1 MKYENLADSF
11 SSFDTPWEGKTGMA
25 VEDFITRNLIK
36 SGTYNT
42 ENETLSL
49 VKGDDSTIDI
59 TVSVQQPTYLYGII
73 NYGVRVDGTV
83 YNGNELLM
91 QYRDGRKIELGIAI
105 QSAADRS
112 GKQSTVQKP
121 FSVTI
126 KFNNNTKV
134 VSIYPVSHEYFKTE
148 GGNLVL
154 DFPEGVNAEEAVVW
168 VDVTEF
174 FKKSFKDKKFETSF
188 RQANNEGVTQ
198 TFSNTLHTS
207 ITNEV
212 INLTYSGGTIINTTS
227 IDLSYEPSSTDRNN
241 YQIVGFIGNK
251 PFSLNK
257 GDVTITGLKPGLNQI
272 SAQAVHASN
281 PDIYTDWFTVDII
294 CAAES
299 QDTVVAI
306 NGVSGGI
313 TNNGVAT
320 LYEMTVYSPKME
332 EVEIITYLEDGEP
345 GDNPTPTNIVKQEI
359 LDPSAYNIETSS
371 RQITYKKYIEIDSSN
386 ASKYLLVK
394 VNGAFYKFYIAYT
407 IDGEQ
412 YCYDALFKEMEVEAN
427 VPEYTY
433 TKTYP
438 AKFNFDQIG
447 GYINNVFVT
456 DAYATASQ
464 PANIRSTIEPSDGWH
479 ENEGRSYFKVSA
491 QKDSIFTKPLELGLG
506 TSFSIEFGVKT
517 YNVSNIDKPILTL
530 GKLQLRPTE
539 VCWDIDRLPSDD
551 DATYQ
556 SKYLARVAKFQEGV
570 ETHIMITLDS
580 NWTMPKDAY
589 YPDFLDKNQSIFDK
603 AVDSVK
609 MNLLRIY
616 INGVIDREVKLTDAE
631 VTALRNST
639 LDINPT
645 TSDIDFYLFR
655 VYTGNSLNF
664 SEILSNYISFLPNK
678 TGVGSKEE
686 TYQKNDILGDD
697 GTVSWERCQGKVNT
711 LLYVF
716 PDGGRF
722 PNRFWGGED
731 GSAEEDV
738 DKKKHTA
745 MFINYADPVINAQYG
760 GRLNHLRVK
769 GQGSSAMR
777 YLIWNVGSQMKKHED
792 ANGKINSIFTPM
804 GLLYPDSIPENYTA
818 IESLK
823 ELKNCYHM
831 PPYEGQVDTN
841 APTYKYK
848 KMVGKVNYASSMQ
861 SHKQGACKLYDDAY
875 KTMKSLPSGGLKAVH
890 EEHFLYFY
898 IETSLSN
905 DEVSNLTWEQVLGMT
920 DQIKFMGFQTWGPGK
935 GDDAA
940 SGRDEDLTP
949 EYLMLEGGEN
959 GDNSVNFLVP
969 WNALQRLTKEPGTA
983 KLSPA
988 DLDKNPVIG
997 KEASLE
1003 APWSKLLI
1011 DDESVVY
1018 REKGAWDI
1026 DFGVAEVEEDP
1037 EAGIMA
1043 GYFKFD
1049 ENVHNS
1055 LKVFREFYDF
1065 VYMTDFTFVYCDSTV
1080 TAVDPLTWDTNKKYM
1095 ISANDGNFYIDG
1107 KKLATHKKYDI
1118 YRYDA
1123 VNESWVPAGL
1133 YYDPTTGQW
1142 DRLNVKNAFYGNEYT
1157 SAANTQQA
1165 FRLHMRKLFENN
1177 IGKYID
1183 TDDISFHQAF
1193 IKYLSGTDNR
1203 AKNTYFQIIGPV
1215 YKWIDE
1221 DAGTKEKIEA
1231 VSDYK
1236 IRLIG
1241 DDLDTILATDNNG
1254 LQSKAY
1260 NLIEDSYNEAY
1271 ADVWG
1276 DLGNIFFRMYDLCF
1290 EDDIR
1295 AKLKIIMNKAG
1306 LNPSAVNNKG
1316 TYFYNTF
1323 FKIQEDFPK
1332 IAYNHTARIYYEN
1345 ADVIKAVHG
1354 LPGSNYDFDYKH
1366 NNVNPIEQSHGSSL
1380 ECERQFMKERV
1391 AYLAGYAL
1399 SCLDNT
1405 IKTSS
1410 GSGGGGVAMRLLLE
1424 FEPFQDFYP
1433 SYDYGTTVGSYKN
1446 FGELSVSE
1454 AQTGTYDEI
1463 QNQSVARRYVAEK
1476 SKNYVK
1482 SLIEASPAINQV
1494 LNQVNLYKSLSI
1506 TGLLVDK
1513 LEGNFERT
1521 TSFEIDN
1528 NKISENV
1535 DIFGKDWTPLNLTN
1549 NSANLPVVQNLSL
1562 KSMSLGDTLDLSTYY
1577 KLQTLDLTGSTT
1589 NEIIFPQTGNL
1600 NSVIVPASVNTF
1612 RIYSNPGF
1620 TNESVAFEDITN
1632 LETVYIDCSRC
1643 GTFDVT
1649 DFCEKLRDC
1658 NRLKSVDLRNAK
1670 NLNISVDALQKLIS
1684 CEHCLITGTVN
1695 IITSIENPVNHDITF
1710 SLKQDLVKLF
1720 GDIDSDSNETVFKY
1734 KPSTIINVS
1743 TVSEVY
1749 VFGTP
1754 GEYPGLFPL
1763 TVSAGNDVLIKDGKL
1778 DITYTMER
1786 YEGGAFTNVASL
1798 SKDGVITLYKES
1810 DTVVTKVYA
1819 VVQTKTGPKKTLPE
1833 AIVRFSWKAP
1843 SLGEFAYADG
1853 SFSGAYD
1860 PNKTVVGLVY
1870 ACDPDDEVS
1879 GTVHILGKEYFGTPK
1894 YLGYTSDGVAN
1905 DANSIESANMYRVG
1919 KYLTDKLGIIENTY
1933 SIVGSA
1939 QAPNYI
1945 KDGDKNSRV
1954 NITDY
1959 TDFTTNY
1966 FNGKADTAKYI
1977 AAASQA
1983 LQALLAKDGSTL
1995 INYIEQKEV
2004 ELNGEKQTLYM
2015 PKNKAAFEYLIGTYL
2030 PSLPS
2035 EDTFLT
2041 DTDILSCILY
2051 PHFYSVYYYEP
2062 TVKTGEI
2069 LDPQYAA
2076 GNWYAPS
2083 AAELARIVYYRG
2095 YSATGSNFVR
2105 DEENTALEASISKE
2119 IANGKTP
2126 QTTPIFSL
2134 AAKSMTIPSVWTA
2147 LLSLSS
2153 SGEMRRVGVNVATTE
2168 YTTLTNNVFFNW
2180 LYSWSG
2186 TSFYGWY
2193 HGYNPKGN
2201 TGVDGNSYGAENY
2214 WRARKQVGLPLVQY
2228 KYQKPVTE

>member
-36 SGTYNT
+36 SGTYDT

-154 DFPEGVNAEEAVVW
+154 DFPEGVNAEDAVVW

-188 RQANNEGVTQ
+188 RQADNEGVTQ
-198 TFSNTLHTS
+198 TYKNTLNTN

-212 INLTYSGGTIINTTS
+212 INLTYSGEVIIRNTS
-227 IDLSYEPSSTDRNN
+227 IDLMYEPSSTDRNN
-241 YQIVGFIGNK
+241 YEIVGFIGDK
-251 PFSLNK
+251 PFKLNK
-257 GDVTITGLKPGLNQI
+257 GDTTISGLKPGLNQI
-272 SAQAVHASN
+272 SAQAIHVSN
-281 PDIYTDWFTVDII
+281 PDIYTDWFTVDVI
-294 CAAES
+294 CAEGL

-306 NGVSGGI
+306 NGISGGI
-313 TNNGVAT
+313 SNNGVAT

-332 EVEIITYLEDGEP
+332 EVELITYLEDGEP
-345 GDNPTPTNIVKQEI
+345 GDNPNPTNIVKQEI
-359 LDPSAYNIETSS
+359 LDPSAYNIETNSKT
-371 RQITYKKYIEIDSSN
+371 IEYKKYIEIDSNN
-386 ASKYLLVK
+386 ASKYLLVRI
-394 VNGAFYKFYIAYT
+394 NGALYRFYIAYT
-407 IDGEQ
+407 MSGEQ
-412 YCYDALFKEMEVEAN
+412 FCYSAYYKEMEVEAIN
-427 VPEYTY
+427 TDYVY
-433 TKTYP
+433 TKTYST
-438 AKFNFDQIG
+438 KYNFDQIG

-491 QKDSIFTKPLELGLG
+491 QKDSIFTKPLNLGIESSA
-506 TSFSIEFGVKT
+506 SFTLEFGIKT
-517 YNVSNIDKPILTL
+517 YNVSDIDQPILTL
-530 GKLQLRPTE
+530 GKLQIRPTQI
-539 VCWDIDRLPSDD
+539 CWDLERLPDD
-551 DATYQ
+551 TDLMFQ
-556 SKYLARVAKFQEGV
+556 SKYLARVSKFQEGV
-570 ETHIMITLDS
+570 ETHIVITVDS
-580 NWTMPKDAY
+580 NWTMPEDVY
-589 YPDFLDKNQSIFDK
+589 YPNYLAENQTIFDNNYK
-603 AVDSVK
+603 DVK
-609 MNLLRIY
+609 INLLRVY
-616 INGVIDREVKLTDAE
+616 INGCIDREIKLTE
-631 VTALRNST
+631 SELTALKKSA

-645 TSDIDFYLFR
+645 TSDVDFYLFR
-655 VYTGNSLNF
+655 IYNNNSLNA
-664 SEILSNYISFLPNK
+664 SEIIKNYISFLPNK
-678 TGVGSKEE
+678 TGQNSKEE
-686 TYQKNDILGDD
+686 IFAKNNILGDD
-697 GTVSWERCQGKVNT
+697 GQISWEFCQGKLNT
-711 LLYVF
+711 LLYVI
-716 PDGGRF
+716 PKDGRF
-722 PNRFWGGED
+722 PNRFWGGAD
-731 GSAEEDV
+731 GDAEEDI
-738 DKKKHTA
+738 DKNKHVA
-745 MFINYADPVINAQYG
+745 MFINYADPAINAQYG
-760 GRLNHLRVK
+760 GRLNHLRIK

-777 YLIWNVGSQMKKHED
+777 YLIWNVGAQMKKHKVNKQEVP
-792 ANGKINSIFTPM
+792 SIFTPM
-804 GLLYPDSIPENYTA
+804 GMLYPDSIPENYTA

-831 PPYEGQVDTN
+831 PPYDGQVDTN
-841 APTYKYK
+841 AHTYKYK

-875 KTMKSLPSGGLKAVH
+875 KTMKALNSGGLKAVH

-898 IETSLSN
+898 IESNLSD
-905 DEVSNLTWEQVLGMT
+905 DEVSELTWEQVLGMT

-935 GDDAA
+935 GDAAA
-940 SGRDEDLTP
+940 SGQDDDLTP

-959 GDNSVNFLVP
+959 GDASVSFLVP
-969 WNALQRLTKEPGTA
+969 WHALQRLSKKPGEAELTHT
-983 KLSPA
+983 
-988 DLDKNPVIG
+988 DLEKHPVINA
-997 KEASLE
+997 EESLE
-1003 APWSKLLI
+1003 APWDKLLI
-1011 DDESVVY
+1011 YDESIVY
-1018 REKGAWDI
+1018 EQKGAWDI
-1026 DFGVAEVEEDP
+1026 DFGVEEVEEDT
-1037 EAGIMA
+1037 ENGIMA
-1043 GYFKFD
+1043 GYFKFAD
-1049 ENVHNS
+1049 GVHES
-1055 LKVFREFYDF
+1055 LKRFRAFYDF
-1065 VYMTDFTFVYCDSTV
+1065 VYMHDFTFVYCDSSV
-1080 TAVDPLTWDTNKKYM
+1080 TAPDVLTWNTSKKYL
-1095 ISANDGNFYIDG
+1095 ITADKFSIDG
-1107 KKLATHKKYDI
+1107 ELVKGHVKYDM
-1118 YRYDA
+1118 YRYDKI
-1123 VNESWVPAGL
+1123 NNTWVPAGL
-1133 YYDPTTGQW
+1133 YYDPATSKW
-1142 DRLNVKNAFYGNEYT
+1142 DRLNIRNAFYGEEFTAQSN
-1157 SAANTQQA
+1157 QQA
-1165 FRLHMRKLFENN
+1165 FRKYVYDLFVKGIKE
-1177 IGKYID
+1177 YVD

-1203 AKNTYFQIIGPV
+1203 AKNTYYQIIGPV
-1215 YKWIDE
+1215 YKWVDE
-1221 DAGTKEKIEA
+1221 DAGIKEKIEA

-1236 IRLIG
+1236 IRFIG

-1260 NLIEDSYNEAY
+1260 NLIEDSYDEAY
-1271 ADVWG
+1271 VDTWG
-1276 DLGNIFFRMYDLCF
+1276 DLGNIFLRMYDICF
-1290 EDDIR
+1290 EEDIR
-1295 AKLKIIMNKAG
+1295 EKLKLIMDKAG
-1306 LNPSAVNNKG
+1306 MSSTAVNNKG
-1316 TYFYNTF
+1316 TYFYKSF
-1323 FKIQEDFPK
+1323 FKIQEDFPA

-1345 ADVIKAVHG
+1345 ADIIKTVGQKAG
-1354 LPGSNYDFDYKH
+1354 YSFDYLH
-1366 NNVNPIEQSHGSSL
+1366 NGVNPIEQSHGSSL

-1391 AYLAGYAL
+1391 AYLAGYAK
-1399 SCLDNT
+1399 SGLDNT
-1405 IKTSS
+1405 LNTTS
-1410 GSGGGGVAMRLLLE
+1410 GSGGGGVALRLLLE
-1424 FEPFQDFYP
+1424 FEPYQDFYP
-1433 SYDYGTTVGSYKN
+1433 VYDYGTSVGSYKE
-1446 FGELSVSE
+1446 FGDLNEIE
-1454 AQTGTYDEI
+1454 AATGTYEALQANSI
-1463 QNQSVARRYVAEK
+1463 TRRYVAQK
-1476 SKNYVK
+1476 GKQYK
-1482 SLIEASPAINQV
+1482 KALIETTTAINQN
-1494 LNQVNLYKSLSI
+1494 LTQVNLFKTLSI
-1506 TGLLVDK
+1506 TGLNINT
-1513 LEGNFERT
+1513 LEGNFDRAV
-1521 TSFEIDN
+1521 SFEIDN
-1528 NKISENV
+1528 NKISENE
-1535 DIFGKDWTPLNLTN
+1535 DIFGKNWPKLNITN
-1549 NSANLPVVQNLSL
+1549 NNAQLPVVQNLSL
-1562 KSMSLGDTLDLSTYY
+1562 KNMTLGDTLDLSTYY

-1589 NEIIFPQTGNL
+1589 SEIIFPQTGNL
-1600 NSVIVPASVNTF
+1600 SSVIVPASVNTF
-1612 RIYSNPGF
+1612 RVYSNPGF
-1620 TNESVAFEDITN
+1620 NEESVSFENIEN
-1632 LETVYIDCSRC
+1632 LETVYIDCSKC
-1643 GTFDVT
+1643 GTFDIT

-1684 CEHCLITGTVN
+1684 CEHCSITGTIN
-1695 IITSIENPVNHDITF
+1695 IITSIENPVNHDIKF

-1763 TVSAGNDVLIKDGKL
+1763 TVPAGNDVLIKDGKL

-1786 YEGGAFTNVASL
+1786 YEGGAFTSIASL
-1798 SKDGVITLYKES
+1798 SKDGVMTLYKES

-1870 ACDPDDEVS
+1870 ACDPADEVS

-1905 DANSIESANMYRVG
+1905 DANSVESANMYRVG
-1919 KYLTDKLGIIENTY
+1919 KYLTDKLGIVENTY
-1933 SIVGSA
+1933 SIVGAA

-1966 FNGKADTAKYI
+1966 FNGKADTAKYMV
-1977 AAASQA
+1977 AASQV

-2062 TVKTGEI
+2062 AIKTGEI

-2095 YSATGSNFVR
+2095 YSATGSNFIR
-2105 DEENTALEASISKE
+2105 DEENTALEAPISKE

-2147 LLSLSS
+2147 LLAVTS
-2153 SGEMRRVGVNVATTE
+2153 SGEMRRIGVNVATTE

-2180 LYSWSG
+2180 LYSWSS

>member
-1 MKYENLADSF
+1 MKHENLADSF
-11 SSFDTPWEGKTGMA
+11 SDFNTPWEGKTGMA

-36 SGTYNT
+36 SGSYDT
-42 ENETLSL
+42 EKETLSL

-59 TVSVQQPTYLYGII
+59 TVSVQTPTYLYGII

-91 QYRDGRKIELGIAI
+91 QYRDGRKVELGIAI
-105 QSAADRS
+105 QSVADRS
-112 GKQSTVQKP
+112 GMQATVQKP

-126 KFNNNTKV
+126 KFNNNSKV
-134 VSIYPVSHEYFKTE
+134 VQVYPISHEYFKTE
-148 GGNLVL
+148 GGSLVL
-154 DFPEGVNAEEAVVW
+154 NFPEDVNPEEAVVW
-168 VDVTEF
+168 VDVTEM
-174 FKKSFKDKKFETSF
+174 FKRSFKDKTFETSF
-188 RQANNEGVTQ
+188 RQLNSEGLTE
-198 TFSNTLHTS
+198 TFKNTLATS

-212 INLTYSGGTIINTTS
+212 INLTYSGSTIINNTS

-241 YQIVGFIGNK
+241 YQIVGFIGDK
-251 PFSLNK
+251 SFKLNK
-257 GDVTITGLKPGLNQI
+257 GDVTITGLQPGLNQI
-272 SAQAVHASN
+272 SAQAVNVNNS
-281 PDIYTDWFTVDII
+281 DIYTDWFTVDII
-294 CAAES
+294 CAEGLR
-299 QDTVVAI
+299 DTVVAV
-306 NGVSGGI
+306 NGVSSGI

-320 LYEMTVYSPKME
+320 LYEMTVYSPNME

-345 GDNPTPTNIVKQEI
+345 GDNPTPTNVVKQEI
-359 LDPSAYNIETSS
+359 LDPSSYNIETSS
-371 RQITYKKYIEIDSSN
+371 KQITYKKYIEIDSTN

-407 IDGEQ
+407 MDGQ
-412 YCYDALFKEMEVEAN
+412 YYCYSALFKEMEVEAIN
-427 VPEYTY
+427 TDYVY

-464 PANIRSTIEPSDGWH
+464 PANIKSTIEPSDGWH

-506 TSFSIEFGVKT
+506 TDFTLEFGVKT
-517 YNVSNIDKPILTL
+517 YNVSDIDKPILTL
-530 GKLQLRPTE
+530 GKLQIRPTE
-539 VCWDIDRLPSDD
+539 VCWDLDRLATDD

-556 SKYLARVAKFQEGV
+556 SKYLARVSKFQEGV
-570 ETHIMITLDS
+570 ETHIVITLNS

-589 YPDFLDKNQSIFDK
+589 YPDYLADNQSIFDG
-603 AVDSVK
+603 AVNNIK

-616 INGVIDREVKLTDAE
+616 INGVIDREIKLEDSE

-655 VYTGNSLNF
+655 VYANNSLDF
-664 SEILSNYISFLPNK
+664 SELIKNYISFLPNK
-678 TGVGSKEE
+678 TGVGSKEDIFN
-686 TYQKNDILGDD
+686 KNDILGDD

-711 LLYVF
+711 LLYIF

-731 GSAEEDV
+731 GSAEEGI

-745 MFINYADPVINAQYG
+745 LFINYTDPIVNAQYG
-760 GRLNHLRVK
+760 GRLNHLQVK

-777 YLIWNVGSQMKKHED
+777 YLIWNVSSSMKKLTDAED
-792 ANGKINSIFTPM
+792 NKINSMFTPM

-831 PPYEGQVDTN
+831 PPYSGQVDTS
-841 APTYKYK
+841 APTYNYK

-861 SHKQGACKLYDDAY
+861 SHKIGACKLFDDAY

-890 EEHFLYFY
+890 EEPYLYFY
-898 IETSLSN
+898 AETSLTD
-905 DEVSNLTWEQVLGMT
+905 DEVSNLTWEQVLQLT

-940 SGRDEDLTP
+940 SGYDEDLTP

-969 WNALQRLTKEPGTA
+969 WHALQRLTKEPGTA
-983 KLSPA
+983 KLTAA
-988 DLDKNPVIG
+988 DLDKNPVING
-997 KEASLE
+997 EASLA
-1003 APWSKLLI
+1003 APWDKLLI

-1026 DFGVAEVEEDP
+1026 DYGCEEVEEDI
-1037 EAGIMA
+1037 ASGIMA
-1043 GYFKFD
+1043 GYFKFAD
-1049 ENVHNS
+1049 STHES
-1055 LKVFREFYDF
+1055 LKKFREFYDF

-1080 TAVDPLTWDTNKKYM
+1080 TAVDPLTWDTNKKYL
-1095 ISANDGNFYIDG
+1095 ITATTFSIDG
-1107 KKLATHKKYDI
+1107 VKVASHEKYDM

-1123 VNESWVPAGL
+1123 VNETWVPAGL
-1133 YYDPTTGQW
+1133 YYDPATGKW
-1142 DRLNVKNAFYGNEYT
+1142 DRLNIRNKFYGKEFTTQSN
-1157 SAANTQQA
+1157 QQA
-1165 FRLHMRKLFENN
+1165 FRNYVKNLFMNGIKE
-1177 IGKYID
+1177 YVD

-1215 YKWIDE
+1215 YRWVDE
-1221 DAGTKEKIEA
+1221 DAGTKELIEA

-1260 NLIEDSYNEAY
+1260 NLIEDSYDEAY

-1276 DLGNIFFRMYDLCF
+1276 DLGNIFFRMYDVCF

-1295 AKLKIIMNKAG
+1295 AKLKIIMDKAG

-1323 FKIQEDFPK
+1323 FKVQEDFPA

-1345 ADVIKAVHG
+1345 ADVIKAVG
-1354 LPGSNYDFDYKH
+1354 QSAGSNYDFDYKH

-1446 FGELSVSE
+1446 FGELSASE
-1454 AQTGTYDEI
+1454 ALTGTYEAL
-1463 QNQSVARRYVAEK
+1463 QGASVTKRYVAEK
-1476 SKNYVK
+1476 GKQYSKALV
-1482 SLIEASPAINQV
+1482 ETSPAINQV
-1494 LNQVNLYKSLSI
+1494 LNQVNLFKSLSI

-1521 TSFEIDN
+1521 TTFEIDN
-1528 NKISENV
+1528 NKVTENE
-1535 DIFGKDWTPLNLTN
+1535 DIFGKDWKPLNITN

-1562 KSMSLGDTLDLSTYY
+1562 KHMSLGDTLDLSSYY

-1589 NEIIFPQTGNL
+1589 YEVVFPQTGNL
-1600 NSVIVPASVNTF
+1600 SSVIIPASVNTF

-1620 TNESVAFEDITN
+1620 TSESVMFEDIEN
-1632 LETVYIDCSRC
+1632 LETIYIDCSKC

-1649 DFCEKLRDC
+1649 DFCEKLENC
-1658 NRLKSVDLRNAK
+1658 SKLKSVDLRNAK
-1670 NLNISVDALQKLIS
+1670 NLNITEKSLQKLIS
-1684 CEHCLITGTVN
+1684 CEHCMITGTVN
-1695 IITSIENPVNHDITF
+1695 IVKSKEDLTLYDISF

-1720 GDIDSDSNETVFKY
+1720 GDIDSDSNTTKFNY
-1734 KPSTIINVS
+1734 HSSTIINVK
-1743 TVSEVY
+1743 TVAEVY

-1763 TVSAGNDVLIKDGKL
+1763 TIDAGNDVVIENGRLKIE
-1778 DITYTMER
+1778 YTMER
-1786 YEGGAFTNVASL
+1786 GEGGAFTNIASL
-1798 SKDGVITLYKES
+1798 SKDGVITLIKES
-1810 DTVVTKVYA
+1810 ETVTTKVRA
-1819 VVQTKTGPKKTLPE
+1819 SVTTKTGVKNTDY
-1833 AIVRFSWKAP
+1833 AIVHFSWKAP

-1853 SFSGAYD
+1853 SFSSAYD
-1860 PNKTVVGLVY
+1860 SNKTVVGLVY
-1870 ACDPDDEVS
+1870 AVDATSDTE

-1894 YLGYTSDGVAN
+1894 YLGYTSDGIAN
-1905 DANSIESANMYRVG
+1905 DANSIDSSNMYRVR
-1919 KYLTDKLGIIENTY
+1919 KFLEDKLAIVESEY
-1933 SIVGSA
+1933 SIVGTA

-1945 KDGDKNSRV
+1945 KDGDKTSRV
-1954 NITDY
+1954 NVGDY

-1966 FNGKADTAKYI
+1966 FTGKADTAKYI
-1977 AAASQA
+1977 INVSKV
-1983 LQALLAKDGSTL
+1983 LQALLSKDGSTL

-2004 ELNGEKQTLYM
+2004 DLYGEKQSLYM
-2015 PKNKAAFEYLIGTYL
+2015 PKNKAAFEYLITTYL
-2030 PSLPS
+2030 PSLPQ
-2035 EDTFLT
+2035 EDTFLV
-2041 DTDILSCILY
+2041 DTDMLASILY

-2062 TVKTGEI
+2062 TVNSYET

-2095 YSATGSNFVR
+2095 YSAAGSNFIR
-2105 DEENTALEASISKE
+2105 DEEQAALEAPISKT
-2119 IANGKTP
+2119 ITNGKTP

-2134 AAKSMTIPSVWTA
+2134 AANSMTMPSVWTA
-2147 LLSLSS
+2147 LLTVSQ
-2153 SGEMRRVGVNVATTE
+2153 SGEMRRIGVNVTTTE
-2168 YTTLTNNVFFNW
+2168 YTTLTNNVFFNY

-2193 HGYNPKGN
+2193 HGYNPKGA
-2201 TGVDGNSYGAENY
+2201 TGVDGNSLGAENY

-2228 KYQKPVTE
+2228 KYSKPV